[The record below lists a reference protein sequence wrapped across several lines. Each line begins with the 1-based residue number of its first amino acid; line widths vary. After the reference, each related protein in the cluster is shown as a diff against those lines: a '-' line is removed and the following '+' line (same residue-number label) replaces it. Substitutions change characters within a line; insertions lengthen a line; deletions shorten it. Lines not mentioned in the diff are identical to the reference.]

1 MGFIKTEDG
10 RYAYG
15 MDGAQAGK
23 DGKIWFAGA
32 FEEPDPKKV
41 AGTIVGV
48 YPYSIGLGCYD
59 PFE

>member
-15 MDGAQAGK
+15 MDGAQADK

-32 FEEPDPKKV
+32 FEEPDPKKA
-41 AGTIVGV
+41 AGEIVGG
-48 YPYSIGLGCYD
+48 YPYSIALGCYD